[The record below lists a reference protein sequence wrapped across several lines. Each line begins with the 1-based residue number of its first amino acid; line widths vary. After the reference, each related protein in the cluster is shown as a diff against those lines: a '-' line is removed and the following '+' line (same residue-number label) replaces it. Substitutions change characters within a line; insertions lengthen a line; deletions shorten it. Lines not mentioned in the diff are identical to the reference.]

1 MAISALDGIT
11 LLETVLK
18 QIHGSSNFI
27 PSLSYLRVLGYK
39 VYVQIPPEKRTTSR
53 KLDTRAD
60 IEILVRYKG
69 DYIYCIYIP
78 YSKKVKRSSNVR
90 FDKDGY
96 ITDPSL
102 ELYDVPEISNTRG
115 ITLNSD
121 R

>member
-1 MAISALDGIT
+1 MDGIT
-11 LLETVLK
+11 SLEAILK
-18 QIHGSSNFI
+18 QIHGSSDFT

-60 IEILVRYKG
+60 IRILVRYEG
-69 DYIYCIYIP
+69 DHIYRIYIP
-78 YSKKVKRSSNVR
+78 YSKKVKRSLNVR
-90 FDKDGY
+90 FNEDGY
-96 ITDPSL
+96 ITDPLL

>member
-1 MAISALDGIT
+1 MDGII
-11 LLETVLK
+11 LLEAVLK

-39 VYVQIPPEKRTTSR
+39 VYVQIPSEKRTTSR
-53 KLDTRAD
+53 KLDTRTN
-60 IEILVRYKG
+60 IRILVRYKG
-69 DYIYCIYIP
+69 DYIYRIYIP

-90 FDKDGY
+90 FNEDGY
-96 ITDPSL
+96 IIDPLL
-102 ELYDVPEISNTRG
+102 ELYDVPKISNTRD